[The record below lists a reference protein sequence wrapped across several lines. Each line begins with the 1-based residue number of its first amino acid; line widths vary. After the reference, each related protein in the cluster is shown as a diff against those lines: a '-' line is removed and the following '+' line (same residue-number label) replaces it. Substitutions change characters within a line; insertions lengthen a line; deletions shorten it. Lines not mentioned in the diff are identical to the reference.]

1 MNYLNGFFILL
12 AVIFA
17 YIIVKSTI
25 RKKMLEHDSIRW
37 IFLTILVLILGFF
50 PGLVQELAMFI
61 GVDYAPSL
69 LFLLSTL
76 VLVYFVLRQSMQ
88 IAELSSKVRELAQR
102 NAIMEQDI
110 KDLEKDNKAT
120 N

>member
-1 MNYLNGFFILL
+1 MNFLNGFFVLL
-12 AVIFA
+12 ALIFA
-17 YIIVKSTI
+17 YIVVTSTI

-37 IFLTILVLILGFF
+37 IFLSLLMLILGFF
-50 PGLVQELAMFI
+50 PGLLIKLAQFI

-76 VLVYFVLRQSMQ
+76 VLLCFVLRQSMQ
-88 IAELSSKVRELAQR
+88 ISELSSKVRELAQR

-110 KDLEKDNKAT
+110 KDLEKDK
-120 N
+120 